1 MSELSKKA
9 RNRTKVQMI
18 LTMLV
23 IVSIIRQFFLGNY
36 HNMFLGILTLILFMV
51 PQFIDKKLGVTI
63 PVGLETV
70 ILIFIFSAEIL
81 GEINAF
87 YVKIPVWDTILHT
100 TNGFLMAAIGFALID
115 LFNRSDRFSIKMS
128 PYFVAFFA
136 FCFSMTVGVLW
147 EFFEFSMDSN
157 SSKPQHTHTWVAQT
171 KNVYHEAT
179 GHYENQWVQDSAAWD
194 EDQYTEKVVCGCGA
208 VFDNDNQWEHHSLN
222 TDCIYGYS
230 VLPVKTGTIHH
241 EATGHNEQKWVQDS
255 AAWTETVTTG
265 YKCSGCG
272 ATK

>member
-1 MSELSKKA
+1 MKWFKEHKKA
-9 RNRTKVQMI
+9 ATI
-18 LTMLV
+18 GLAGIFLLV
-23 IVSIIRQFFLGNY
+23 
-36 HNMFLGILTLILFMV
+36 LIL
-51 PQFIDKKLGVTI
+51 
-63 PVGLETV
+63 
-70 ILIFIFSAEIL
+70 
-81 GEINAF
+81 
-87 YVKIPVWDTILHT
+87 
-100 TNGFLMAAIGFALID
+100 IGCG
-115 LFNRSDRFSIKMS
+115 
-128 PYFVAFFA
+128 VAFSDSGNGSDQKEQEA
-136 FCFSMTVGVLW
+136 SVTDTKKDTVTEEKSSDTEVKK
-147 EFFEFSMDSN
+147 EDTAKEEVSEEKIETKEEAKKEEKTEKKDEAKTSSNKSSSN
-157 SSKPQHTHTWVAQT
+157 SSTKKTETKSNGSSSSSSSQSKPQHTHTWVAQT
-171 KNVYHEAT
+171 KSVYHEAT
-179 GHYENQWVQDSAAWD
+179 GHYENKWVQDSAAWD

>member
-1 MSELSKKA
+1 MKWFKEHKKA
-9 RNRTKVQMI
+9 ATI
-18 LTMLV
+18 GLAGIFLLV
-23 IVSIIRQFFLGNY
+23 
-36 HNMFLGILTLILFMV
+36 LIL
-51 PQFIDKKLGVTI
+51 
-63 PVGLETV
+63 
-70 ILIFIFSAEIL
+70 
-81 GEINAF
+81 
-87 YVKIPVWDTILHT
+87 
-100 TNGFLMAAIGFALID
+100 IGCG
-115 LFNRSDRFSIKMS
+115 
-128 PYFVAFFA
+128 VAFSDPGNGSDQKEQEA
-136 FCFSMTVGVLW
+136 SVTDTKKETAEEKKSSDAEVKK
-147 EFFEFSMDSN
+147 EDAAKEEASEEKKETKEEAKKEEKTEKKDDTKKTSTASATATTKKDEAKASSSKSSSSSSTKKTETKANNSSSSN

>member
-1 MSELSKKA
+1 MKWFKEHKKA
-9 RNRTKVQMI
+9 ATI
-18 LTMLV
+18 GLAGIFLLV
-23 IVSIIRQFFLGNY
+23 
-36 HNMFLGILTLILFMV
+36 LIL
-51 PQFIDKKLGVTI
+51 
-63 PVGLETV
+63 
-70 ILIFIFSAEIL
+70 
-81 GEINAF
+81 
-87 YVKIPVWDTILHT
+87 
-100 TNGFLMAAIGFALID
+100 IGCG
-115 LFNRSDRFSIKMS
+115 
-128 PYFVAFFA
+128 VAFSDSGNGSDQKEQEA
-136 FCFSMTVGVLW
+136 SVTDTKKETAEEKKSSDAEVKKEDAVK
-147 EFFEFSMDSN
+147 EKVSEEKIETKEEAKKEEKTEKKDDTNTATTKKEEAKPSSSKSSSSSSTKKTETKANNSSSSN

>member
-1 MSELSKKA
+1 MKWFKEHKKVA
-9 RNRTKVQMI
+9 TI
-18 LTMLV
+18 GLAGIFLLV
-23 IVSIIRQFFLGNY
+23 
-36 HNMFLGILTLILFMV
+36 LIL
-51 PQFIDKKLGVTI
+51 
-63 PVGLETV
+63 
-70 ILIFIFSAEIL
+70 
-81 GEINAF
+81 
-87 YVKIPVWDTILHT
+87 
-100 TNGFLMAAIGFALID
+100 IGCG
-115 LFNRSDRFSIKMS
+115 
-128 PYFVAFFA
+128 VAFSDSGNGSDQKEQEA
-136 FCFSMTVGVLW
+136 SVTDTKKETAEEKKSSDAEVKKEDAVK
-147 EFFEFSMDSN
+147 EKVSEEKIETKEEAKKEEKTEKKDDTNTATTKKEEAKPSSSKSSSSSSTKKTETKANNSSSSN

>member
-1 MSELSKKA
+1 MKWFKEHKKA
-9 RNRTKVQMI
+9 ASI
-18 LTMLV
+18 GLFLLV
-23 IVSIIRQFFLGNY
+23 LV
-36 HNMFLGILTLILFMV
+36 LI
-51 PQFIDKKLGVTI
+51 GC
-63 PVGLETV
+63 G
-70 ILIFIFSAEIL
+70 
-81 GEINAF
+81 
-87 YVKIPVWDTILHT
+87 
-100 TNGFLMAAIGFALID
+100 
-115 LFNRSDRFSIKMS
+115 
-128 PYFVAFFA
+128 VAFSGSGNGSDQKEQEA
-136 FCFSMTVGVLW
+136 SVTDEKKDTVTDEKSSDAEVKKEDAAKEEAKKEEKTEKKDDTKKTGTASATATTKK
-147 EFFEFSMDSN
+147 EEAKPSSSKSSSSSSTKKTETKANNSSSSN

>member
-1 MSELSKKA
+1 MKWFKEHKKA
-9 RNRTKVQMI
+9 ASI
-18 LTMLV
+18 GLAGIFLLV
-23 IVSIIRQFFLGNY
+23 
-36 HNMFLGILTLILFMV
+36 LIL
-51 PQFIDKKLGVTI
+51 
-63 PVGLETV
+63 
-70 ILIFIFSAEIL
+70 
-81 GEINAF
+81 
-87 YVKIPVWDTILHT
+87 
-100 TNGFLMAAIGFALID
+100 IGCG
-115 LFNRSDRFSIKMS
+115 
-128 PYFVAFFA
+128 VAFSDPGNGSDQKEQEA
-136 FCFSMTVGVLW
+136 SVTDTKKETAEEKKSSDAEVKK
-147 EFFEFSMDSN
+147 EDAAKEEASEEKKETKEEAKKEEKTEKKDDTKKTSTASATATTKKDEAKTSSN
-157 SSKPQHTHTWVAQT
+157 KSSSNSSTKKTETKSNGSSSSSSKPQHTHTWVAQT
-171 KNVYHEAT
+171 KSVYHEAT
-179 GHYENQWVQDSAAWD
+179 GHYENKWVQDSAAWD